1 MNFSTKTDRQ
11 EKERNDMDSESK
23 QKANVVRIS
32 DGLGNQLFQYA
43 FGYSLHKRTGR
54 QLRIDPMYSGKLR
67 HYQLDSFSIAFGQRF
82 VGETLDAVLGLGAR
96 NAAPFRLKYREQK
109 IRHGGYTVVKEAS
122 PMNYDVGAYRDNACY
137 YIGFWQAYPYFD
149 AYYEEIK
156 RQFQYKYALSPQA
169 ESYLEKIQ
177 AGRQG
182 VSVSLHI
189 RRTDYDRA
197 QNNVCLGDVF
207 YRQALERMQQETG
220 GFTLFVF
227 TDDKDFVRE
236 HFPWQEYILVA
247 GVSDLEEFVLM
258 QKCRHHIIANSTYSW
273 WGAYLAEE
281 KGGIVYAPVS
291 DIWTDKFYLPQWHKI
306 ETQVGR
312 AGWQS

>member
-67 HYQLDSFSIAFGQRF
+67 HYQLDSFSIAF
-82 VGETLDAVLGLGAR
+82 
-96 NAAPFRLKYREQK
+96 
-109 IRHGGYTVVKEAS
+109 GYTVVKEAS

>member
-1 MNFSTKTDRQ
+1 MNFSIKGKQQ
-11 EKERNDMDSESK
+11 EKEQGGMGSEKK

-54 QLRIDPMYSGKLR
+54 ELCIDPMYSGKLR
-67 HYQLDSFSIAFGQRF
+67 HYQLDAFSIDFGQRF

-109 IRHGGYTVVKEAS
+109 IRHGGYTIVKEKY
-122 PMNYDVGAYRDNACY
+122 PMDYDAGIYDNDTCY
-137 YIGFWQAYPYFD
+137 YIGFWQSYQYFD
-149 AYYEEIK
+149 AYYDDIK
-156 RQFQYKYALSPQA
+156 RQFQYRDSLSPQA
-169 ESYLEKIQ
+169 ASYLERITAEQ
-177 AGRQG
+177 HGA
-182 VSVSLHI
+182 SVSLHI

-220 GFTLFVF
+220 DFTLFVF
-227 TDDKDFVRE
+227 TDDKDFVRG
-236 HFPWQEYILVA
+236 HFSWQEYVLVS
-247 GVSDLEEFVLM
+247 GISDLEEFVLM
-258 QKCRHHIIANSTYSW
+258 QKCRHHILANSTYSW

-291 DIWTDKFYLPQWHKI
+291 GIWTDKFYLPQWHRI

>member
-1 MNFSTKTDRQ
+1 MG
-11 EKERNDMDSESK
+11 SEMK
-23 QKANVVRIS
+23 RKANVVRIS

-43 FGYSLHKRTGR
+43 FGYGLYKRTGR
-54 QLRIDPMYSGKLR
+54 ELCIDPMYSGKLR
-67 HYQLDSFSIAFGQRF
+67 HYQLDSFSIDFRQRF
-82 VGETLDAVLGLGAR
+82 VGEKLDFVLGLGVR

-109 IRHGGYTVVKEAS
+109 IRRGGYDLVKEEH
-122 PMNYDVGAYRDNACY
+122 PMQYDAGIYRDDSCY
-137 YIGFWQAYPYFD
+137 YIGFWQSYQYFD
-149 AYYEEIK
+149 AYYDDIK
-156 RQFQYKYALSPQA
+156 RQFQYKGSFSPLA
-169 ESYLEKIQ
+169 ESYLERIQ

-182 VSVSLHI
+182 ASVSLHI

-197 QNNVCLGDVF
+197 QNNVCLGDAF
-207 YRQALERMQQETG
+207 YRQALERMRQEMG
-220 GFTLFVF
+220 SFSLFVF

-236 HFPWQEYILVA
+236 HFPLQEYVLVA

-258 QKCRHHIIANSTYSW
+258 QNCRHHILANSTYSW
-273 WGAYLAEE
+273 WGAYLAKD

-291 DIWTDKFYLPQWHKI
+291 DIWTDRFYLPQWHKL